1 MAANRTLCMKMS
13 TSTGF
18 QLGSYGYS
26 KIKRSITK
34 EDKHL
39 LSVVFHEADDR
50 NKGFLTR
57 EDVKVAIAELFGY
70 KPSKYEVDQI
80 MNNYGTRFN
89 NVIGLS
95 LENYMIIMSD
105 KLVAADEDENTRHT
119 FMAFDT
125 NCRGFLAVEDLQR
138 AFSQVAP
145 HIPNHTVQTCF
156 RELDRDGDGRIS
168 YKDFDFMMKYDT
180 KSHI

>member
-1 MAANRTLCMKMS
+1 MEMS
-13 TSTGF
+13 ASTGF
-18 QLGSYGYS
+18 HLGSYGYS
-26 KIKRSITK
+26 KIKRTITK
-34 EDKHL
+34 EEKHL
-39 LSVVFHEADDR
+39 LSVVFHEADEG

-57 EDVKVAIAELFGY
+57 EDVKVAVAELFGY
-70 KPSKYEVDQI
+70 KPSKYEVDQV
-80 MNNYGTRFN
+80 MNNYGSTCS

-105 KLVAADEDENTRHT
+105 KIVSADEDEIIRHT

-125 NCRGFLAVEDLQR
+125 QCRGFLGVEDLQR

-145 HIPNHTVQTCF
+145 HIPNHTIQSCF

>member
-1 MAANRTLCMKMS
+1 MKMS
-13 TSTGF
+13 TFTGF
-18 QLGSYGYS
+18 QLGSYGYN
-26 KIKRSITK
+26 KIKRTVTK
-34 EDKHL
+34 EEKHL
-39 LSVVFHEADDR
+39 LSVVFHEADEG

-57 EDVKVAIAELFGY
+57 EDVKVAIAELLGY

-80 MNNYGTRFN
+80 INNYGKKFN
-89 NVIGLS
+89 NITGIP
-95 LENYMIIMSD
+95 LENYMVVMSE
-105 KLVAADEDENTRHT
+105 KIVSADEDENIRHT

-125 NCRGFLAVEDLQR
+125 KCRGFLAIEDLQK

-145 HIPNHTVQTCF
+145 HIPNHTIQCCF

-180 KSHI
+180 NSHI

>member
-1 MAANRTLCMKMS
+1 MKMS

-89 NVIGLS
+89 SVIG
-95 LENYMIIMSD
+95 
-105 KLVAADEDENTRHT
+105 
-119 FMAFDT
+119 
-125 NCRGFLAVEDLQR
+125 RGFLSVEDLQR